1 LGRFSFLK
9 KSASKFGVTSGSE
22 LRRSGCAGTILVAN
36 CGAVR
41 YGVLIAIL
49 AVGVLAPSAGA
60 QNLSY
65 KIPPVKIPFKV
76 KEQTIAIT
84 ASAVI
89 TLVSME
95 KDEAVLKLELTA
107 DLADLQHNMTG
118 LLSAQLDKDD
128 HCGDRITIEHA
139 TLVPA
144 EPASVATVQLHY
156 ERWACVKVF
165 GKQQT
170 KKLVSGEALIP
181 IKLTPGVEQDN
192 TELRL
197 VPEVGR
203 IQADGS
209 LGELL
214 RSGAVG
220 EMIREKI
227 RTAILSAMEKG
238 TNLSATLP
246 PAAQGHV
253 TIENAEFKE
262 AGAGRLL
269 VVLAGKIRI
278 SKEQMQML
286 SRQVKERVAAK

>member
-1 LGRFSFLK
+1 M
-9 KSASKFGVTSGSE
+9 
-22 LRRSGCAGTILVAN
+22 AN

-227 RTAILSAMEKG
+227 RTAILSAREIG